1 MDYHDEKCCPSDF
14 SRSPVTAEINRMA
27 YLIYDEDCSTKYT
40 ISIENRR
47 KRRFGWIEKRNS
59 FVNVIHEIIG
69 KEEEEEIII
78 YSYKHRG
85 IFYICQE
92 LILSDEYALQCK
104 ITI

>member
-47 KRRFGWIEKRNS
+47 KRRFG
-59 FVNVIHEIIG
+59 
-69 KEEEEEIII
+69 
-78 YSYKHRG
+78 
-85 IFYICQE
+85 
-92 LILSDEYALQCK
+92 
-104 ITI
+104 